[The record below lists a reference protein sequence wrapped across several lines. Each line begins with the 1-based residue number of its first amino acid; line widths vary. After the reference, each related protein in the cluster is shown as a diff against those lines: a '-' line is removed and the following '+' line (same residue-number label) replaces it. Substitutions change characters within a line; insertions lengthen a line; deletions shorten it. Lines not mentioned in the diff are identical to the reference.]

1 MVQWKKADY
10 SATYAKSIRLILH
23 GISITGHK
31 EVENIVTPKFQS
43 SDKISTSV
51 YLILS
56 NHFTDLSL
64 YISSLYDDKHLVS
77 GIK

>member
-10 SATYAKSIRLILH
+10 SATYAKSISLILH

-51 YLILS
+51 YLIDPMCWAEAIQGDGTGKVFL
-56 NHFTDLSL
+56 LP
-64 YISSLYDDKHLVS
+64 
-77 GIK
+77 